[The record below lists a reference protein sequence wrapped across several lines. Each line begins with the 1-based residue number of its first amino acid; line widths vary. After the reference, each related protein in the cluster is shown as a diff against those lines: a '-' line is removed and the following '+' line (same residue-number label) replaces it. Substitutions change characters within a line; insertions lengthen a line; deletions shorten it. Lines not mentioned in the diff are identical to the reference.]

1 MLIRRMCVK
10 DRARRLQDFNAV
22 LAELGKLA
30 AP

>member
-1 MLIRRMCVK
+1 MCVK